1 MMSTKKTI
9 LITGNRKGIGRFLTE
24 HFLSLGYNVVGCSRT
39 PSDLKRDNYLHLLC
53 DVSDEKSVKKV
64 VKSCITEF
72 GSIDVLINNAGVAAL
87 NHSLLTPGSTV
98 NSVFGTNYNGTF
110 YFTREVAKKMITKCI
125 PGRIVNFSTVAVP
138 LDLEGEMVYASSK
151 VAIEK
156 LTRIMAKELGD
167 KGITVNCIGPSPIY
181 TDLIKVVPKD
191 KISELIQRQAI
202 KKLGTLD
209 DVLNIIEFYISD
221 RSSQVTG
228 QVIYMGGV

>member
-1 MMSTKKTI
+1 MMSNRKTI

-24 HFLSLGYNVVGCSRT
+24 HFLELGHNVVGCSRS
-39 PSDLKRDNYLHLLC
+39 PSDLTSDNYLHLLC
-53 DVSDEKSVKKV
+53 DVSDEKSVKGV
-64 VKSCITEF
+64 VKNCVKKF
-72 GSIDVLINNAGVAAL
+72 GSIDILINNAGVAAL

-98 NSVFGTNYNGTF
+98 QNVFGTNYNGTF
-110 YFTREVAKKMITKCI
+110 YFTREVSKKMIAKSI
-125 PGRIVNFSTVAVP
+125 RGRIVNFSTVAVP

-191 KISELIQRQAI
+191 KISELIQKQSI
-202 KKLGTLD
+202 KSLGTLD
-209 DVLNIIEFYISD
+209 DVLNIIEFFISD
-221 RSSQVTG
+221 RSGQVTG
-228 QVIYMGGV
+228 QVLYMGGV